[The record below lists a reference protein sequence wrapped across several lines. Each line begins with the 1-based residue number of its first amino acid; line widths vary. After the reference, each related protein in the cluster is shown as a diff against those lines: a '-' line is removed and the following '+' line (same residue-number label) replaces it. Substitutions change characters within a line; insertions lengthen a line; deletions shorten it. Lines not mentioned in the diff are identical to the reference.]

1 MIMLLTSCTGS
12 ITVQQSDGTINS
24 GIPVYKK
31 DDVVYCCEIIDDI
44 YNIIAQDNEK
54 KTLTK
59 LERTAELQ
67 LSLLTMIIY
76 NNGNLSYID

>member
-1 MIMLLTSCTGS
+1 MIMLLTSCTGA
-12 ITVQQSDGTINS
+12 ITVQPSDGNINS

-59 LERTAELQ
+59 LEPYSRVTTLFVDDDY
-67 LSLLTMIIY
+67 L
-76 NNGNLSYID
+76 